1 LRLIVEPLAG
11 LMGGILR
18 GPFDKIAGIKRDAAK
33 ILEEALKL
41 PVEAR
46 AALAGSLIE
55 SLDEA
60 VDENVEAAWADEI
73 AQRIADLDS
82 GKAKTIPWSKAR
94 RLILSR

>member
-1 LRLIVEPLAG
+1 
-11 LMGGILR
+11 M
-18 GPFDKIAGIKRDAAK
+18 KSDAAK

>member
-1 LRLIVEPLAG
+1 MKSEIS
-11 LMGGILR
+11 
-18 GPFDKIAGIKRDAAK
+18 K

-55 SLDEA
+55 SLDEI
-60 VDENVEAAWADEI
+60 VDENVEGAWADEI
-73 AQRIADLDS
+73 ARRVEELEA
-82 GKAKTIPWSKAR
+82 GKTKTIPWSKAR

>member
-1 LRLIVEPLAG
+1 
-11 LMGGILR
+11 MR
-18 GPFDKIAGIKRDAAK
+18 GPSDKIEGMKRDAAK